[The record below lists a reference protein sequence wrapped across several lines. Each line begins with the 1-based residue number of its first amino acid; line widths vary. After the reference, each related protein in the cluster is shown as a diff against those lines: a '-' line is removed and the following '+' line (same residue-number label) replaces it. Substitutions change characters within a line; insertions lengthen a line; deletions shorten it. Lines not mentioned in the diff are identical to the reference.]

1 MTVGNITNVVS
12 ALAETVSKT
21 NLMVEASDALE
32 IKIQEMKA
40 KIQDMIDNLPK
51 CDCCGLCAPC
61 CDGDNMKVEPMPQG
75 EGGESVPEEGRRKER
90 DCDLCCLLLLPP
102 TALAYMPHCLRLL
115 PLCVA
120 HLHVSHANRPALSFS
135 LSFFRIHTFSS
146 SSVRSP
152 PLPYVLL
159 SPGLP
164 DIEPIVATMEEK
176 RQAFCDAWITSKI
189 STGADLFAYTRE
201 AFPDLV
207 QCVTETVRYLGEL
220 MVHIVEGKKSMSYL
234 GQNGGKLCSTAD
246 MSVEGSGCLKTLFT
260 EVGQIMSTI
269 SDNIPTSPF

>member
-1 MTVGNITNVVS
+1 M
-12 ALAETVSKT
+12 
-21 NLMVEASDALE
+21 
-32 IKIQEMKA
+32 
-40 KIQDMIDNLPK
+40 
-51 CDCCGLCAPC
+51 
-61 CDGDNMKVEPMPQG
+61 
-75 EGGESVPEEGRRKER
+75 
-90 DCDLCCLLLLPP
+90 LLLLLVVVAAYC
-102 TALAYMPHCLRLL
+102 TCIYAALFTFVSTV
-115 PLCVA
+115 CVA
-120 HLHVSHANRPALSFS
+120 HLHAASLAHANRPALPFS
-135 LSFFRIHTFSS
+135 LSFFRIDTFSS
-146 SSVRSP
+146 SSSS
-152 PLPYVLL
+152 VLL